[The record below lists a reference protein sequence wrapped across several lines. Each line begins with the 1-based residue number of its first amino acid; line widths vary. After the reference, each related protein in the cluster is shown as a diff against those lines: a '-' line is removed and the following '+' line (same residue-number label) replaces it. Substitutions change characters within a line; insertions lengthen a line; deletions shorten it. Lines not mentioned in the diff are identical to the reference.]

1 MTAPVEVGGPPR
13 RSVRVR
19 AALGGVVVLA
29 LLGLGTAVVVAVV
42 TPGGETVAVG
52 FSPDEGADGG
62 ALGSAGGMGGSGGAE
77 VLDGSG
83 GSDGSAGAAPTEV
96 VVLHVLG
103 AVVEPGIVE
112 VPLGSRVIDAI
123 AAARGP
129 AEDAELGGVN
139 LARVVIDG
147 EQLWVPRVGEVP
159 PGGAGGGGVGA
170 GGGSGGAGTSGGTGV
185 DSQGRV
191 NINKADAAAL
201 ETLAGVGPALAARI
215 IAWREQ
221 NGPFRS
227 VDELTAVSGI
237 GPRTLDGMRNQV
249 TL

>member
-1 MTAPVEVGGPPR
+1 
-13 RSVRVR
+13 VRVR

>member
-1 MTAPVEVGGPPR
+1 
-13 RSVRVR
+13 VRVR

-42 TPGGETVAVG
+42 TPGGETVDVG
-52 FSPDEGADGG
+52 FTVEEGAGAGG
-62 ALGSAGGMGGSGGAE
+62 AGGSGGVE
-77 VLDGSG
+77 VPRGSG
-83 GSDGSAGAAPTEV
+83 GSEGSGGAAATEV

-170 GGGSGGAGTSGGTGV
+170 GGGAGGGSGGAGASGGTGV

-191 NINKADAAAL
+191 NINTADAAAL

>member
-1 MTAPVEVGGPPR
+1 
-13 RSVRVR
+13 VRVR

-29 LLGLGTAVVVAVV
+29 LLGLGTAVVVAVM
-42 TPGGETVAVG
+42 TPGGETVAVE
-52 FSPDEGADGG
+52 FSPEEGADGG
-62 ALGSAGGMGGSGGAE
+62 GLGGAGVTGGSGGAE

-83 GSDGSAGAAPTEV
+83 SSDRSAGAAATEV

-159 PGGAGGGGVGA
+159 PGGAGGVGVGAGGGA
-170 GGGSGGAGTSGGTGV
+170 GGGSGGAGASGGTGV

-191 NINKADAAAL
+191 NINTADAAAL

>member
-1 MTAPVEVGGPPR
+1 M
-13 RSVRVR
+13 RVR

-42 TPGGETVAVG
+42 TPGGETVDVG
-52 FSPDEGADGG
+52 FTVEEGAGAGG
-62 ALGSAGGMGGSGGAE
+62 AGGSGGVE
-77 VLDGSG
+77 VPRGSG
-83 GSDGSAGAAPTEV
+83 GSEGSGGAAATEV

-170 GGGSGGAGTSGGTGV
+170 GGGAGGGSGGAGASGGTGV

-191 NINKADAAAL
+191 NINTADAAAL

>member
-1 MTAPVEVGGPPR
+1 
-13 RSVRVR
+13 VRVR

-29 LLGLGTAVVVAVV
+29 LLGLGTAVVVAVM

-62 ALGSAGGMGGSGGAE
+62 GLGGAGGMGGSGGAE

-83 GSDGSAGAAPTEV
+83 GSDGSAGGAPTEV
-96 VVLHVLG
+96 VVVHVLG

-159 PGGAGGGGVGA
+159 PGGVGGGGVGA
-170 GGGSGGAGTSGGTGV
+170 GGGSGGAGASGGTGV

-191 NINKADAAAL
+191 NINTADAAAL

-227 VDELTAVSGI
+227 ADELTAVSGI

>member
-1 MTAPVEVGGPPR
+1 
-13 RSVRVR
+13 VRVR

-29 LLGLGTAVVVAVV
+29 LLGLGTAVVVAVM
-42 TPGGETVAVG
+42 TPGGETVDVG
-52 FSPDEGADGG
+52 FTAEEGADGG
-62 ALGSAGGMGGSGGAE
+62 ALGGAGGMGGSGGAE

-83 GSDGSAGAAPTEV
+83 GSDGSAGAAPPV

-139 LARVVIDG
+139 LARVVMDG

-170 GGGSGGAGTSGGTGV
+170 GGGAGGGSGGAGASGGTGV

-191 NINKADAAAL
+191 NINTADAAAL